1 MSKDTH
7 ADQDLGNGQGV
18 ELDEIDPSNEVIL
31 EGEDQIRSQSS
42 HLLHVQHAL
51 PPTLLEQNLAQRH
64 LCSDTS
70 SESRL
75 IVDEI
80 IE

>member
-31 EGEDQIRSQSS
+31 EGEDQIRSQ
-42 HLLHVQHAL
+42 
-51 PPTLLEQNLAQRH
+51 
-64 LCSDTS
+64 
-70 SESRL
+70 L
-75 IVDEI
+75 IGTTRFYTF
-80 IE
+80 